1 MNITKALLIVM
12 AIAVALLAVW
22 IIQRPADPAPEQPAA
37 RQGIPDDPDGRVLQQ
52 LVAAGADLT
61 QPHNV
66 DFLLYLPNEDK
77 ATKACDTLKTEGY
90 LGKVRSAGAEEW
102 QCLAKT
108 EAARY
113 TEVEQAIRELH
124 SYEEPEILA
133 IPIVAGS
140 KGYLDWISESL
151 EPDA

>member
-22 IIQRPADPAPEQPAA
+22 VVQRPADPAPEQPAA

-66 DFLLYLPNEDK
+66 DFLLYLPNQDK

-102 QCLAKT
+102 QCLATKSF
-108 EAARY
+108 
-113 TEVEQAIRELH
+113 VPSH
-124 SYEEPEILA
+124 EE
-133 IPIVAGS
+133 IVAAGRRMEDLARLYGGS
-140 KGYLDWISESL
+140 YNGWGTTPVVK
-151 EPDA
+151 